1 MVDTS
6 KRISL
11 VEIISKLFKSLSSRR
26 KRQLGLLSALIIFS
40 SISEILT
47 LSSIQ
52 PLLVSLEQSD
62 KNNILIKSNETLFSK
77 LIINNDQSLI
87 SLLFVFIVLLIISAS
102 LRLLNIYLNN
112 YFAAIL
118 GNELGSAAYSNSL
131 SQPYEYHLKTN
142 TSNIIST
149 IVTKTSSLTDT
160 IRYVMSF
167 LNSLFIFLAIF
178 LSLLKI
184 NYQITFIISFAFIL
198 FYGILIFYINQR
210 IDNIS
215 KVKSDL
221 VRQQT
226 QSLQEGLGF
235 IRDIILDKCQNTFVK
250 NFKWKDRKLRLID
263 AKSNFLEASPRYFLE
278 VIGITILILTAL
290 FYSRNNPIEIIP
302 ILGTFAFGIQRLLP
316 PLQQIYG
323 SYVFIETHKYSTL
336 SVLSILEKERK
347 KVVIINKNYKED
359 FKNEI
364 QFKNVFFK
372 YNPNSNYILKD
383 FDLTIQKGEKLGL
396 IGKSGV
402 GKSTIL
408 DLIMGLTK
416 PSDGVITVDG
426 KNMHESGFK
435 IEGWYSQ
442 ISHVPQNIFLSD
454 QTLAENIAFGIDKNN
469 IDMKRLKEAIN
480 ISQLDKFVENSVN
493 GLFSNVGE
501 RGIQISGG
509 QRQRIGIARA
519 IYKGGKIL
527 ILDEATSALD
537 INTEDSIMEF
547 IKNLN
552 KEYTLLIVS
561 HRQNA
566 LKFCDR
572 IIDIK
577 EKIDNK

>member
-1 MVDTS
+1 MIDNS
-6 KRISL
+6 KKISL
-11 VEIISKLFKSLSSRR
+11 IQIISKLFKNLSTKR
-26 KRQLGLLSALIIFS
+26 KRQLSFLSALIIVS

-52 PLLVSLEQSD
+52 PLLVALEKSD
-62 KNNILIKSNETLFSK
+62 KNNILLKSNESLFSK
-77 LIINNDQSLI
+77 LFINNEQNLI
-87 SLLFVFIVLLIISAS
+87 SLLFVFIILLIISAS

-112 YFAAIL
+112 YFAASL

-160 IRYVMSF
+160 IRYLMSF
-167 LNSLFIFLAIF
+167 FNSLFIFLAIF

-184 NYQITFIISFAFIL
+184 NYSITFIISFSFII

-235 IRDIILDKCQNTFVK
+235 IRDIILDKCQNTFEK
-250 NFKWKDRKLRLID
+250 EFKWKDRKLRLID
-263 AKSNFLEASPRYFLE
+263 AKSNFLESSPKYFLE
-278 VIGITILILTAL
+278 VIGITILILSAL
-290 FYSRNNPIEIIP
+290 FYSRDNPTEIIP

-323 SYVFIETHKYSTL
+323 SYVFIETHKYSTF
-336 SVLSILEKERK
+336 SVISILEKERK
-347 KVVIINKNYKED
+347 KEVKINKNFKED
-359 FKNEI
+359 FKKEICFQSVYFRYNE
-364 QFKNVFFK
+364 
-372 YNPNSNYILKD
+372 NSNYVLED
-383 FDLTIQKGEKLGL
+383 FDLQIKKGEKLGL
-396 IGKSGV
+396 IGKSGA

-416 PSDGVITVDG
+416 PNKGMIFVDG
-426 KNMHESGFK
+426 KNMHKRVFK
-435 IEGWYSQ
+435 IDGWYSQ

-454 QTLAENIAFGIDKNN
+454 QSLAENIAFGIDKDN
-469 IDMKRLKEAIN
+469 IDLERLKEAIN
-480 ISQLDKFVENSVN
+480 ISQLNKLVENSKN
-493 GLFSNVGE
+493 GFFANVGE

-519 IYKGGKIL
+519 IYKGSKIL

-537 INTEDSIMEF
+537 INTENSIMEF
-547 IKNLN
+547 IKQLD
-552 KEYTLLIVS
+552 KEYTLIIVS
-561 HRQNA
+561 HRKNA

-572 IIDIK
+572 IISIK
-577 EKIDNK
+577 

>member
-1 MVDTS
+1 MIDS
-6 KRISL
+6 SQPISL
-11 VEIISKLFKSLSSRR
+11 IQILSKLFKNLSYRR
-26 KRQLGLLSALIIFS
+26 KRQLGFLSIFILIS
-40 SISEILT
+40 SIVEILT
-47 LSSIQ
+47 LSSIE
-52 PLLVSLEQSD
+52 PFLLALEQS
-62 KNNILIKSNETLFSK
+62 NTQNILINKDYSLFSNIF
-77 LIINNDQSLI
+77 LNSQQSLI
-87 SLLFVFIVLLIISAS
+87 TLLFIFIIFLITSAFF
-102 LRLLNIYLNN
+102 RLLTIYLINH
-112 YFAAIL
+112 FAASL
-118 GNELGSAAYSNSL
+118 GNELGSTAYLNSL
-131 SQPYEYHLKTN
+131 HQPYEYHLKTN
-142 TSNIIST
+142 TSSIIST

-160 IRYVMSF
+160 IRCLMSF
-167 LNSLFIFLAIF
+167 ISSIFIFLAIF

-184 NYQITFIISFAFIL
+184 NFSITFIISFSFIVFYALLIL
-198 FYGILIFYINQR
+198 FINKR

-215 KVKSDL
+215 QIKSNL

-226 QSLQEGLGF
+226 QALQEGLGF

-250 NFKWKDRKLRLID
+250 NFKWKDRKLRFID
-263 AKSNFLEASPRYFLE
+263 AKSNFLEASPKYILE
-278 VIGITILILTAL
+278 VIGITILILSAL
-290 FYSRNNPIEIIP
+290 FYSSNNPIKIIP

-323 SYVFIETHKYSTL
+323 SYVFIETHKYSTYN
-336 SVLSILEKERK
+336 VLSLIQNERDK
-347 KVVIINKNYKED
+347 ALNINKKYKET
-359 FKNEI
+359 FENEI
-364 QFKNVFFK
+364 KFKNVFFK

-383 FDLTIQKGEKLGL
+383 FDLKIQKGEKLGL

-416 PSDGVITVDG
+416 PSEGEISVDG

-435 IEGWYSQ
+435 IEGWYTQ

-469 IDMKRLKEAIN
+469 IDMKKLKEAIN
-480 ISQLDKFVENSVN
+480 ISQLDKLVENSED

-537 INTEDSIMEF
+537 INTENSIMEF

>member
-1 MVDTS
+1 MIDNS
-6 KRISL
+6 QRISL
-11 VEIISKLFKSLSSRR
+11 FEIISKLFKSLSSKR
-26 KRQLGLLSALIIFS
+26 KRQLGLLSALIVVS

-52 PLLVSLEQSD
+52 PLLVALEQSD

-77 LIINNDQSLI
+77 LFINNEQSLI
-87 SLLFVFIVLLIISAS
+87 SLLFVFIILLIISAS

-160 IRYVMSF
+160 IRYLMSF
-167 LNSLFIFLAIF
+167 FSSLFIFLAIF

-184 NYQITFIISFAFIL
+184 NYSITFIISLSFII

-235 IRDIILDKCQNTFVK
+235 IRDIILDKCQNTFEK
-250 NFKWKDRKLRLID
+250 EFKWKDRKLRLID
-263 AKSNFLEASPRYFLE
+263 AKSNFLEASPKYFLE
-278 VIGITILILTAL
+278 VIGITILILSAL

-323 SYVFIETHKYSTL
+323 SYVFIETHKYSTF

-347 KVVIINKNYKED
+347 KEVKINKNYKED

-364 QFKNVFFK
+364 YFKSVYFR
-372 YNPNSNYILKD
+372 YNENSNYILKD
-383 FDLTIQKGEKLGL
+383 FDLQIKKGEKIGL
-396 IGKSGV
+396 IGKSGA

-416 PSDGVITVDG
+416 PNKGMIMVDG
-426 KNMHESGFK
+426 KNMHKRNFK

-454 QTLAENIAFGIDKNN
+454 QSLAENIAFGIDKAN
-469 IDMKRLKEAIN
+469 INIKRLKEAIN
-480 ISQLDKFVENSVN
+480 ISQLNKLVENSKN
-493 GLFSNVGE
+493 GLFANVGE

-519 IYKGGKIL
+519 IYKGSKIL

-537 INTEDSIMEF
+537 INTENSIMEF
-547 IKNLN
+547 IKQLN
-552 KEYTLLIVS
+552 KEYTLIIVS
-561 HRQNA
+561 HRKNA

-572 IIDIK
+572 MITIK
-577 EKIDNK
+577 

>member
-1 MVDTS
+1 MVDNY
-6 KRISL
+6 KKISL
-11 VEIISKLFKSLSSRR
+11 VEIISKLFKNLSPRR
-26 KRQLGLLSALIIFS
+26 KNQLGLLSALIIVS

-52 PLLVSLEQSD
+52 PLLIALEQSD
-62 KNNILIKSNETLFSK
+62 KNNILIRGNATLFSK
-77 LIINNDQSLI
+77 LIINNEQILI
-87 SLLFVFIVLLIISAS
+87 SLLFIFIILLIISSS

-118 GNELGSAAYSNSL
+118 GNELGSSAYLNSL

-160 IRYVMSF
+160 IRYLMSF
-167 LNSLFIFLAIF
+167 ISSLFIFLAIF
-178 LSLLKI
+178 FSLLKI
-184 NYQITFIISFAFIL
+184 NYSITLIISFSFIV
-198 FYGILIFYINQR
+198 FYGILIFFINQR

-215 KVKSDL
+215 KIKSDL

-235 IRDIILDKCQNTFVK
+235 IRDIILDKCQKAFEK
-250 NFKWKDRKLRLID
+250 EFKWKDRKLRLID
-263 AKSNFLEASPRYFLE
+263 AKSNFLEASPKYFLE
-278 VIGITILILTAL
+278 VIGITILILSAL

-323 SYVFIETHKYSTL
+323 SYVFIETHKYSTF

-347 KVVIINKNYKED
+347 KELKINKNYKED

-364 QFKNVFFK
+364 CFKSVYFQ
-372 YNPNSNYILKD
+372 YNPDSNYILKD
-383 FDLTIQKGEKLGL
+383 FDLKIVKGEKIGL
-396 IGKSGV
+396 IGKSGA

-408 DLIMGLTK
+408 DLIMGLTMPNK
-416 PSDGVITVDG
+416 GEILVDG
-426 KNMHESGFK
+426 KNMHGNNFK
-435 IEGWYSQ
+435 LQGWHSQ

-454 QTLAENIAFGIDKNN
+454 QSLAENIAFGIDKKN
-469 IDMKRLKEAIN
+469 IDMNKLKKAIN
-480 ISQLDKFVENSVN
+480 ISQLNKLVENSKN
-493 GLFSNVGE
+493 GLFTKVGE
-501 RGIQISGG
+501 RGMQISGG

-537 INTEDSIMEF
+537 INTENSILEF
-547 IKNLN
+547 IKKLN
-552 KEYTLLIVS
+552 EEYTLIIVS
-561 HRQNA
+561 HRKNT
-566 LKFCDR
+566 LKFCNR
-572 IIDIK
+572 TINLK
-577 EKIDNK
+577 EN

>member
-1 MVDTS
+1 MVDNS

-11 VEIISKLFKSLSSRR
+11 VEIIRKLFKSLSSKR
-26 KRQLGLLSALIIFS
+26 KRQLGLLSTLVIVS

-52 PLLVSLEQSD
+52 PLLVALEKSD

-77 LIINNDQSLI
+77 LFINNEQSLI
-87 SLLFVFIVLLIISAS
+87 SLLFVFIILLIISAS

-160 IRYVMSF
+160 IRYLMSF
-167 LNSLFIFLAIF
+167 FSSLFIFLAIF
-178 LSLLKI
+178 FSLLKI
-184 NYQITFIISFAFIL
+184 NYSITFIISLSFIIFYGVLIL
-198 FYGILIFYINQR
+198 FINKR
-210 IDNIS
+210 INKIS
-215 KVKSDL
+215 RVKSEL
-221 VRQQT
+221 VIQQT
-226 QSLQEGLGF
+226 KSLQEGLGF
-235 IRDIILDKCQNTFVK
+235 IRDIILDKCQKTFE
-250 NFKWKDRKLRLID
+250 NEFKWKDRKLRLID
-263 AKSNFLEASPRYFLE
+263 AKSNFLEASPKYLLE
-278 VIGITILILTAL
+278 VIGITFLIISSLV
-290 FYSRNNPIEIIP
+290 YSRNNPIEIIP

-336 SVLSILEKERK
+336 SVLNMLENEKEKELNKRK
-347 KVVIINKNYKED
+347 KFKED
-359 FKNEI
+359 FNNEI
-364 QFKNVFFK
+364 NFKSVYFRYDK
-372 YNPNSNYILKD
+372 DSNYVLKD
-383 FDLTIQKGEKLGL
+383 FELNIKKGEKVGL
-396 IGKSGV
+396 IGKSGS

-416 PSDGVITVDG
+416 PEKGEILIDG
-426 KNMHESGFK
+426 KNMHEKNFR

-442 ISHVPQNIFLSD
+442 ISHVPQNVFLSD
-454 QTLAENIAFGIDKNN
+454 QSLAENIAFGIDKNN
-469 IDMKRLKEAIN
+469 IDMKKLKEAVK
-480 ISQLDKFVENSVN
+480 ISQLTKLVENSEK
-493 GLFSNVGE
+493 GFFANVGE

-537 INTEDSIMEF
+537 IDTEDSIMEF
-547 IKNLN
+547 INKLN
-552 KEYTLLIVS
+552 REYTLIIVS
-561 HRQNA
+561 HRKNT

-572 IIDIK
+572 NILLK
-577 EKIDNK
+577 

>member
-1 MVDTS
+1 MVDNS

-11 VEIISKLFKSLSSRR
+11 FEIISKLFKSLSSRR
-26 KRQLGLLSALIIFS
+26 KRQLGLLSTLVIVS

-52 PLLVSLEQSD
+52 PLLVALEQSD

-77 LIINNDQSLI
+77 LFINNEQSLI
-87 SLLFVFIVLLIISAS
+87 SLLFVFIILLIISAS

-160 IRYVMSF
+160 IRYLMSF
-167 LNSLFIFLAIF
+167 FSSLFIFLAIF

-184 NYQITFIISFAFIL
+184 NYSITFIISLSFII

-235 IRDIILDKCQNTFVK
+235 IRDIILDKCQNTFEK
-250 NFKWKDRKLRLID
+250 EFKWKDRKLRLID
-263 AKSNFLEASPRYFLE
+263 AKSNFLEASPKYFLE
-278 VIGITILILTAL
+278 VIGITILILSAL

-323 SYVFIETHKYSTL
+323 SYVFIETHKYSTF

-347 KVVIINKNYKED
+347 KEVKINKNYKED

-364 QFKNVFFK
+364 YFKSVYFR
-372 YNPNSNYILKD
+372 YNENSNYILKD
-383 FDLTIQKGEKLGL
+383 FDLQIKKGEKIGL
-396 IGKSGV
+396 IGKSGA

-416 PSDGVITVDG
+416 PNKGMIKVDG
-426 KNMHESGFK
+426 KNMHKRNFK

-454 QTLAENIAFGIDKNN
+454 QSLAENIAFGIDKAN
-469 IDMKRLKEAIN
+469 INIKRLKEAIN
-480 ISQLDKFVENSVN
+480 ISQLNKLVENSKN
-493 GLFSNVGE
+493 GLFANVGE

-519 IYKGGKIL
+519 IYKGSKIL

-537 INTEDSIMEF
+537 INTENSIMEF
-547 IKNLN
+547 IKQLN
-552 KEYTLLIVS
+552 KEYTLIIVS
-561 HRQNA
+561 HRKNA

-572 IIDIK
+572 MITIK
-577 EKIDNK
+577 

>member
-1 MVDTS
+1 MIDS
-6 KRISL
+6 SQPISL
-11 VEIISKLFKSLSSRR
+11 IEIISKLLQNLSYKR
-26 KRQLGLLSALIIFS
+26 KRQLGFLSIFILIS
-40 SISEILT
+40 SVFEILT
-47 LSSIQ
+47 LATIQ
-52 PLLVSLEQSD
+52 PFLEALEQSNTKD
-62 KNNILIKSNETLFSK
+62 NLLNNNFSFFSGIFSNS
-77 LIINNDQSLI
+77 QPSLI
-87 SLLFVFIVLLIISAS
+87 SLLFIFIIFLITSAFF
-102 LRLLNIYLNN
+102 RLLTIYLINH
-112 YFAAIL
+112 FAASL
-118 GNELGSAAYSNSL
+118 GNELGSTAYSNSL
-131 SQPYEYHLKTN
+131 YQPYEYHLKTN
-142 TSNIIST
+142 TSSIIST

-160 IRYVMSF
+160 IRYLMSF
-167 LNSLFIFLAIF
+167 FSSIFIFLAIF

-184 NYQITFIISFAFIL
+184 NFSITFIISFSFIVFYALLIL
-198 FYGILIFYINQR
+198 FINKR

-215 KVKSDL
+215 KIKSNL

-226 QSLQEGLGF
+226 QALQEGLGF
-235 IRDIILDKCQNTFVK
+235 IRDIILDKCQSTFVK
-250 NFKWKDRKLRLID
+250 NFKWKDRKLRFID
-263 AKSNFLEASPRYFLE
+263 AKSNFLESSPKYFLE
-278 VIGITILILTAL
+278 VIGIIILILAAL
-290 FYSRNNPIEIIP
+290 FYSRNNPIKIIP

-323 SYVFIETHKYSTL
+323 SYVFIETHKYSTYN
-336 SVLSILEKERK
+336 VLSLLQNERNKELY
-347 KVVIINKNYKED
+347 INKKFREN

-416 PSDGVITVDG
+416 PSEGVITVDG
-426 KNMHESGFK
+426 KNIHESGFK
-435 IEGWYSQ
+435 IEGWYTQ

-454 QTLAENIAFGIDKNN
+454 QTLAENIAFGIDKND
-469 IDMKRLKEAIN
+469 IDMKKLKEAIK
-480 ISQLDKFVENSVN
+480 ISQLDKLVENSEN

-552 KEYTLLIVS
+552 EEYTLLIVS

-572 IIDIK
+572 VIDIK
-577 EKIDNK
+577 EEIDNK

>member
-1 MVDTS
+1 MIDNPN
-6 KRISL
+6 KISL
-11 VEIISKLFKSLSSRR
+11 VQIISKLFKNLSTRR
-26 KRQLGLLSALIIFS
+26 KRQLSFLSALIIVS

-52 PLLVSLEQSD
+52 PLLIALEQSD
-62 KNNILIKSNETLFSK
+62 KNNILLKNNESLFSK
-77 LIINNDQSLI
+77 LFINNEQSLI
-87 SLLFVFIVLLIISAS
+87 SLLFVFIILLIISAS

-112 YFAAIL
+112 YFAASL

-160 IRYVMSF
+160 IRYLMSF
-167 LNSLFIFLAIF
+167 FNSLFIFLAIF
-178 LSLLKI
+178 FSLLKI
-184 NYQITFIISFAFIL
+184 NYSITFIISFSFIL

-215 KVKSDL
+215 KVKSNL

-235 IRDIILDKCQNTFVK
+235 IRDIILDKCQNTFEK
-250 NFKWKDRKLRLID
+250 EFKWKDRKLRLID
-263 AKSNFLEASPRYFLE
+263 AKSNFLEASPKYFLE
-278 VIGITILILTAL
+278 VIGITILILSAL
-290 FYSRNNPIEIIP
+290 FYSRDNPTEIIP

-323 SYVFIETHKYSTL
+323 SYVFIETHKYSTF
-336 SVLSILEKERK
+336 SVISILEKERK
-347 KVVIINKNYKED
+347 KEVKINKNFKED
-359 FKNEI
+359 FKKEIRFQSVYFRYNE
-364 QFKNVFFK
+364 
-372 YNPNSNYILKD
+372 NSNYVLKD
-383 FDLTIQKGEKLGL
+383 FDLQIKKGEKIGL
-396 IGKSGV
+396 IGKSGA

-416 PSDGVITVDG
+416 PNKGTIFVDG
-426 KNMHESGFK
+426 KNMHKRAFK

-442 ISHVPQNIFLSD
+442 ISHVPQNIFLAD
-454 QTLAENIAFGIDKNN
+454 QSLAENIAFGIEKEN
-469 IDMKRLKEAIN
+469 IDIEKLKEAIN
-480 ISQLDKFVENSVN
+480 ISQLNKLVENSKS
-493 GLFSNVGE
+493 GFFSNVGE

-519 IYKGGKIL
+519 IYKGSKIL

-537 INTEDSIMEF
+537 INTENSIMEF
-547 IKNLN
+547 IKQLD
-552 KEYTLLIVS
+552 KEYTLIIVS
-561 HRQNA
+561 HRKNA

-572 IIDIK
+572 II
-577 EKIDNK
+577 KI